1 LSTSAR
7 YTLRLR
13 DIVIGWS
20 DLERRDRGTGVARG
34 AFRPGLGWDL
44 VEPIFVLRPTD
55 PSAADAAEREQRYRR
70 ARDTLSLSLHTADG
84 TMLDTA
90 RIDVMRDEGSATDL
104 ALEVVIVDQTFWK
117 RDADTKGGAGP

>member
-1 LSTSAR
+1 LSASSR

-20 DLERRDRGTGVARG
+20 DLERRDQGTGVARG
-34 AFRPGLGWDL
+34 SFRPGLGWDL

-55 PSAADAAEREQRYRR
+55 PAAPDAADREQRYRR
-70 ARDTLSLSLHTADG
+70 ARDTLSLSLHAADG

-90 RIDVMRDEGSATDL
+90 RIDVMRDEESNTDL
-104 ALEVVIVDQTFWK
+104 ALEVVIVDQTFWA
-117 RDADTKGGAGP
+117 RSP

>member
-1 LSTSAR
+1 MSTTPR

-20 DLERRDRGTGVARG
+20 DLERRDPGQGIARG

-55 PSAADAAEREQRYRR
+55 PTTADAAEREQRYRR
-70 ARDTLSLSLHTADG
+70 ARDTLALSLHASDG
-84 TMLDTA
+84 TMVDTA
-90 RIDVMRDEGSATDL
+90 RIDIMRDESSTTEL
-104 ALEVVIVDQTFWK
+104 ALEVAIVDRSFW
-117 RDADTKGGAGP
+117 GPGL

>member
-7 YTLRLR
+7 FTLKLR

-20 DLERRDRGTGVARG
+20 DLERRDKGTGVAHG

-55 PSAADAAEREQRYRR
+55 PAAPDAADREQRYRR
-70 ARDTLSLSLHTADG
+70 ARDTLSLSLHAQDG

-104 ALEVVIVDQTFWK
+104 ALEVVIVDQNFWEPS
-117 RDADTKGGAGP
+117 R